1 MVGLVER
8 KTNKILLYAVH
19 KRDASTLEG
28 IIERNVKIGSRI
40 HTELWS
46 AYWKL
51 NEIGKNNIAL
61 MTFN

>member
-1 MVGLVER
+1 MIGLVER

-19 KRDASTLEG
+19 KRDASTLQG

-46 AYWKL
+46 AYGKV